1 MIVFYGIECNRS
13 TVSLYY
19 LACEEESYARTFSR
33 CLGCEEWVEDLA
45 DDSILYTDA
54 VVVDADFDVG
64 AGRFHR
70 QLHLWSVVLLLGL
83 FVDGIYRIGE
93 Y

>member
-1 MIVFYGIECNRS
+1 MIVFHGIERYRS

-19 LACEEESYARTFSR
+19 LSCEEESYARTFSR
-33 CLGCEEWVEDLA
+33 CLGCEEWVEDLV

-70 QLHLWSVVLLLGL
+70 QLHLWSVVLLLGFL
-83 FVDGIYRIGE
+83 INGKYGVGE